1 MAGPCRRV
9 NVKQMLR
16 PIKFDS
22 VVNNLQNKCDEFANA
37 SIFIDGR

>member
-9 NVKQMLR
+9 NVTQMLR